1 MLKVNQTVSCDICG
15 NEIRSMTQI
24 VPAGAQIPI
33 IERGPIG
40 MREWHDVCFGCH
52 RSVVEALSAV
62 KAAKAAE

>member
-1 MLKVNQTVSCDICG
+1 MLKVYQTVSCDICG
-15 NEIRSMTQI
+15 SEIRSVAQI

-62 KAAKAAE
+62 RAKAAE

>member
-1 MLKVNQTVSCDICG
+1 
-15 NEIRSMTQI
+15 MTQI